1 MHTCRLRHPGVQM
14 RLLRSPVLRT
24 RPALSRSCVLVPV
37 HVLVLDYDYD
47 YDYDYES
54 EKLPTLLILAFAGNL
69 FIPRISAK
77 RSECCRP
84 SAVVTKSLVIVFP
97 RKAQKARNGD
107 REWRFVVA
115 SISRRLVLSLLR
127 TKALLAYGRVHR
139 LEDSSCPDHF

>member
-1 MHTCRLRHPGVQM
+1 MKPCKDAFKKFP
-14 RLLRSPVLRT
+14 SA
-24 RPALSRSCVLVPV
+24 ALSRYLPRHIVSRPLITCQVSGETVVEPNSYIAGFLT
-37 HVLVLDYDYD
+37 HVLMFG
-47 YDYDYES
+47 
-54 EKLPTLLILAFAGNL
+54 TAA
-69 FIPRISAK
+69 
-77 RSECCRP
+77 
-84 SAVVTKSLVIVFP
+84 VTKSLVIVFP